1 MTRRRHQP
9 PKSPSVIIIGTGFGG
24 IGMAIQLQKAGI
36 HDITLLEKAGAVGG
50 TWRDNTYPGAAC
62 DVQSHLYSYS
72 FEPKHDWSRK
82 FGTQPEI
89 LEYIEACVRKYRL
102 EPLIRFNQAVESAE
116 FDEHNNQWQVTTA
129 TGDTYRSDVL
139 ITATGQLNRP
149 AMPDIAGLENF
160 AGESFHSARWNH
172 GVNLKGKRVA
182 VIGTGASAIQFVPE
196 ITPDVAQLD
205 LYQRSAAW
213 VLPKPD
219 KTFSPL
225 EHTLFE
231 KLPLWDRLYRSVI
244 YLKNEVR
251 ALAFT
256 RFSGLLEIFANR
268 ARNEASRWVSD
279 PDKLAALIPEYR
291 IGCKRILISND
302 WYRAVNQPHVRLITG
317 GISRIDETGIVSDS
331 GEHRPADV
339 IIFGTGFRASEFL
352 SPIHITGRNGVSLNE
367 AWANGSKAF
376 KGITVSGFPNLFMLY
391 GPNTNLAHNSILY
404 MLESQ
409 FRYVL
414 SALRA
419 LSRYP
424 GAAMDVREDRQSRYS
439 QVVQRG
445 LEGSVWEA
453 GCSSWYL
460 DEHGRNT
467 VNWPGF
473 TFSYRFATRSV
484 DTADYQ
490 FLDAPGGAS

>member
-1 MTRRRHQP
+1 MAHARTR
-9 PKSPSVIIIGTGFGG
+9 KPSVLIIGTGFGG
-24 IGMAIQLQKAGI
+24 IGMAIKLKQAGFT
-36 HDITLLEKAGAVGG
+36 DLTLLEKAGGVGG

-82 FGTQPEI
+82 FGAQPEI
-89 LEYIEACVRKYRL
+89 LEYMESCVHKYQL
-102 EPLIRFNQAVESAE
+102 EPHIQFNQVVTSAT
-116 FDEHNNQWQVTTA
+116 FDDHGNQWHVLTE
-129 TGDTYRSDVL
+129 TGDTFSADVL

-149 AMPDIAGLENF
+149 AMPNIPGLETF
-160 AGESFHSARWNH
+160 RGTCFHSAQWQHHTELHN
-172 GVNLKGKRVA
+172 KRVA

-196 ITPDVAQLD
+196 ITPLVGQLD

-219 KTFSPL
+219 RPFHQF
-225 EHTLFE
+225 EQTLFK
-231 KLPLWDRLYRSVI
+231 KLPLWDRLYRGLI
-244 YLKNEVR
+244 YWKNESR

-256 RFSGLLEIFANR
+256 RFSWILDLFAHQ
-268 ARNEASRWVSD
+268 ARKEARRWVTD
-279 PDKLAALIPEYR
+279 PDKLHHLIPDYR

-302 WYRAVNQPHVRLITG
+302 WYRAVNQPHVNLLTD
-317 GISRIDETGIVSDS
+317 GIARIDETGIVPET
-331 GEHRPADV
+331 GEHRPADI

-352 SPIHITGRNGVSLNE
+352 SPIHIAGREGLALND
-367 AWANGSKAF
+367 AWSNGSKAF
-376 KGITVSGFPNLFMLY
+376 KGISVSGFPNLFMLY
-391 GPNTNLAHNSILY
+391 GPNTNLAHNSILF

-409 FRYVL
+409 YRYVL
-414 SALRA
+414 SALDA

-424 GAAMDVREDRQSRYS
+424 GAAMDVREDRQSRYC

-445 LEGSVWEA
+445 LEGSVWDA

-490 FLDAPGGAS
+490 FLDPVNA

>member
-1 MTRRRHQP
+1 MTRRRKQQH
-9 PKSPSVIIIGTGFGG
+9 KSPSVIIIGTGFGG

-36 HDITLLEKAGAVGG
+36 RDITLLEKAGAVGG

-72 FEPKHDWSRK
+72 FEPKHDWTRK

-89 LEYIEACVRKYRL
+89 LDYIESCVRKHNL
-102 EPLIRFNQAVESAE
+102 EPLIRFNQTVESAE
-116 FDEHNNQWQVTTA
+116 FDEQTNQWQITTGA
-129 TGDTYRSDVL
+129 GDTFRADVL

-149 AMPDIAGLENF
+149 AMPDIPGLEDF
-160 AGESFHSARWNH
+160 GGESFHSARWNH
-172 GVNLKGKRVA
+172 DINLEGKRVA

-196 ITPDVAQLD
+196 ITVKAAHLD

-219 KTFSPL
+219 KTFTPL
-225 EHTLFE
+225 EQTLFA
-231 KLPLWDRLYRSVI
+231 KLPLWDRLYRGMI

-256 RFSGLLEIFANR
+256 RFSGLLEFFANR
-268 ARNEASRWVSD
+268 ARNEARRWVTD
-279 PDKLAALIPEYR
+279 PDKLAELIPEYR

-302 WYRAVNQPHVRLITG
+302 WYRAVNEPHVNLITG
-317 GISRIDETGIVSDS
+317 GITRFDETGVVSET

-339 IIFGTGFRASEFL
+339 IIFGTGFRATEFL

-424 GAAMDVREDRQSRYS
+424 GQAMDVREDRQSRYS

-445 LEGSVWEA
+445 LDGSVWEA
-453 GCSSWYL
+453 GCTSWYL

-473 TFSYRFATRSV
+473 TFSYRFATRFV

-490 FLDAPGGAS
+490 FLKPLSENA

>member
-1 MTRRRHQP
+1 MVHARTR
-9 PKSPSVIIIGTGFGG
+9 KPSVLIIGTGFGG
-24 IGMAIQLQKAGI
+24 IGMAIKLKQARFTDL
-36 HDITLLEKAGAVGG
+36 TLLEKAGGVGG

-82 FGTQPEI
+82 FGAQPEI
-89 LEYIEACVRKYRL
+89 LEYMESCVQKYRL
-102 EPLIRFNQAVESAE
+102 EPHIQFNQAVASAT
-116 FDEHNNQWQVTTA
+116 FDDQSNQWRVVTE
-129 TGDTYRSDVL
+129 TGDTFSADVL

-149 AMPDIAGLENF
+149 AMPDLPGLETF
-160 AGESFHSARWNH
+160 QGTCFHSARWNH
-172 GVNLKGKRVA
+172 NTELRNKRVA

-196 ITPDVAQLD
+196 ITPLVGQLD

-219 KTFSPL
+219 RPFHQF
-225 EHTLFE
+225 EQTLFK
-231 KLPLWDRLYRSVI
+231 KLPLWDRLYRGLI
-244 YLKNEVR
+244 YWKNESR

-256 RFSGLLEIFANR
+256 RFSWILDLFANQ
-268 ARNEASRWVSD
+268 ARKEARRWVTD
-279 PDKLAALIPEYR
+279 PHKLEHLIPDYR

-302 WYRAVNQPHVRLITG
+302 WYRAVNQPHVNLLTD
-317 GISRIDETGIVSDS
+317 GIARIDETGIVSKT

-352 SPIHITGRNGVSLNE
+352 APIHITGRDGLALNE

-376 KGITVSGFPNLFMLY
+376 KGISVSGFPNLFMLY
-391 GPNTNLAHNSILY
+391 GPNTNLAHNSILF

-409 FRYVL
+409 YRYVL
-414 SALRA
+414 SALDA

-424 GAAMDVREDRQSRYS
+424 GAAMDVREDRQSRYC

-445 LEGSVWEA
+445 LEGSVWDA

-473 TFSYRFATRSV
+473 TFSYRFATRSM

-490 FLDAPGGAS
+490 FLDPVNA